1 MTEELHFAK
10 LPIMDNSKCQEMY
23 DKVNEE
29 NKKNIKIIEEQI
41 CAGHPEGMID
51 GCQVNKKNKKCDIGR
66 PP

>member
-51 GCQVNKKNKKCDIGR
+51 GCQVN
-66 PP
+66 